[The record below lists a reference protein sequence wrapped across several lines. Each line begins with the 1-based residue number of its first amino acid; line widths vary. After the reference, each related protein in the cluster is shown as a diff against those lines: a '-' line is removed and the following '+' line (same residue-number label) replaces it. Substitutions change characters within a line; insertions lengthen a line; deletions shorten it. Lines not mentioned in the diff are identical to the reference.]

1 MEEKLLTL
9 EIPLNENLYRE
20 QLKKFFYHRWK
31 KGLGEIKRSIIYVLV
46 MLILTLLSYF
56 GKGDISTLYII
67 LTTILATILYVQLFQ
82 FFKNKKMYFRKV
94 DETLKECK
102 EFNNTGSLELTKND
116 IFFKNKFIEQ
126 KSIWNKTSY
135 EYVKDLFIV
144 NFEQNNQSFLFEEK
158 EIGQDNFNKL
168 ISIVKMYS
176 NEKK

>member
-1 MEEKLLTL
+1 
-9 EIPLNENLYRE
+9 
-20 QLKKFFYHRWK
+20 
-31 KGLGEIKRSIIYVLV
+31 

-56 GKGDISTLYII
+56 GKGEISTLYII

-102 EFNNTGSLELTKND
+102 EFNNIGSLELTEND

-176 NEKK
+176 KEKK

>member
-1 MEEKLLTL
+1 MKEKLLTL

-20 QLKKFFYHRWK
+20 QLKKFFYLRWK
-31 KGLGEIKRSIIYVLV
+31 KGLGEIKRSIIYVSV

-102 EFNNTGSLELTKND
+102 EFNNTGSLELTEND

-176 NEKK
+176 KEKK

>member
-9 EIPLNENLYRE
+9 EIPLNEELYHE

-31 KGLGEIKRSIIYVLV
+31 KGLGEIKRSVIYVSV
-46 MLILTLLSYF
+46 MLLLSLLSYF
-56 GKGDISTLYII
+56 GKENLSTLYII

-102 EFNNTGSLELTKND
+102 EFNNTGSLELTENY

-158 EIGQDNFNKL
+158 EIGKENFNKL

-176 NEKK
+176 KEKK

>member
-9 EIPLNENLYRE
+9 EIPLNEELYRE

-31 KGLGEIKRSIIYVLV
+31 KGLGEIKRGIIYVSV

-56 GKGDISTLYII
+56 GKGEISTLYII

-82 FFKNKKMYFRKV
+82 FFNNKKMYFRKV
-94 DETLKECK
+94 DKTLKECK
-102 EFNNTGSLELTKND
+102 EFNNIGFLELTEND

-126 KSIWNKTSY
+126 KSIWKKTNF
-135 EYVKDLFIV
+135 EFVDNLFIV
-144 NFEQNNQSFLFEEK
+144 NFENSLQSFLFEEK

>member
-1 MEEKLLTL
+1 
-9 EIPLNENLYRE
+9 
-20 QLKKFFYHRWK
+20 
-31 KGLGEIKRSIIYVLV
+31 
-46 MLILTLLSYF
+46 
-56 GKGDISTLYII
+56 
-67 LTTILATILYVQLFQ
+67 
-82 FFKNKKMYFRKV
+82 MYFRKV

-102 EFNNTGSLELTKND
+102 EFNNTGSLELTEND

-176 NEKK
+176 KEKK

>member
-31 KGLGEIKRSIIYVLV
+31 KGLGEIKRSIIYVSV

-102 EFNNTGSLELTKND
+102 EFNNTGSLELTEND

-135 EYVKDLFIV
+135 EYIKDLFIV

-176 NEKK
+176 QEKN

>member
-1 MEEKLLTL
+1 MKEKLLTL

-20 QLKKFFYHRWK
+20 QLKKFFYLRWK
-31 KGLGEIKRSIIYVLV
+31 KGLGEIKRSIIYVSV

-102 EFNNTGSLELTKND
+102 EFNNTGSLELTEND

-168 ISIVKMYS
+168 ISIVKIYS
-176 NEKK
+176 KEKK

>member
-20 QLKKFFYHRWK
+20 QLKKFFYLRWK
-31 KGLGEIKRSIIYVLV
+31 KGLGEIKRSIIYVSV

-102 EFNNTGSLELTKND
+102 EFNNTGSLELTEND

-168 ISIVKMYS
+168 ISIVKIYS
-176 NEKK
+176 KEKK